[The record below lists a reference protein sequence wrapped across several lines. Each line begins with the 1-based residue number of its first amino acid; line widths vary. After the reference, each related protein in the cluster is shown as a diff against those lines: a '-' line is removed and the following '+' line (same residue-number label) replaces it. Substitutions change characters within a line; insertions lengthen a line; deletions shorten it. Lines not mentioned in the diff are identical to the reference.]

1 MSIQTT
7 TADPA
12 SADVT
17 TESQSGSSRLL
28 FWSAATI
35 AIVLIP
41 VFFAQVFWARILI
54 TPWYL
59 PIGGTAAALVAIYAL
74 GRPRRWGRAG
84 VVAGCVA
91 LACLEWYFL
100 LAMTLLPKYTGPI
113 AEGSSLPAFHA
124 TLADGTQID
133 ESYFRSRP
141 MTALVIFQGRWCPFC
156 MTQLQE
162 LEDHGEEFRRIG
174 ADVVVVSIEDVEA
187 ATQTKQ
193 DFPSLTVVSDE
204 RRELSNAIDLIN
216 RGSAPD
222 GGDSAAP
229 TIVLVD
235 DTGTVKWLHRPT
247 RFIARPSA
255 AELAATIERHLGR

>member
-1 MSIQTT
+1 MSTSTT

-12 SADVT
+12 T
-17 TESQSGSSRLL
+17 TGPSIDPNRGKSRLL
-28 FWSAATI
+28 FWSAAAV
-35 AIVLIP
+35 AILLIP
-41 VFFAQVFWARILI
+41 IFFAQVFWARILI

-59 PIGGTAAALVAIYAL
+59 PIGGTAAALVTIYAL
-74 GRPRRWGRAG
+74 GRPVRWGRAG

-91 LACLEWYFL
+91 LACLEWYFV
-100 LAMTLLPKYTGPI
+100 LAMTLLPQYTGPI

-124 TLADGTQID
+124 TLADGTEID
-133 ESYFRSRP
+133 ESYFRNRP
-141 MTALVIFQGRWCPFC
+141 MTALVFFQGRWCPFC
-156 MTQLQE
+156 MTQLRE

-174 ADVVVVSIEDVEA
+174 AEVAVVSIEDVATA
-187 ATQTKQ
+187 AQTKQ

-204 RRELSNAIDLIN
+204 QRELSNAIDLIN
-216 RGSAPD
+216 RGFAPD

-235 DTGTVKWLHRPT
+235 DTGTVRWLHRPT

-255 AELAATIERHLGR
+255 AELATTIERQMAK

>member
-1 MSIQTT
+1 MSTT
-7 TADPA
+7 TSPPA
-12 SADVT
+12 SSSASTD
-17 TESQSGSSRLL
+17 SHRGKSRLL
-28 FWSAATI
+28 FWSAAAI
-35 AIVLIP
+35 AVVLIP
-41 VFFAQVFWARILI
+41 VFVAQVFWARILI

-74 GRPRRWGRAG
+74 GRPRRWWRAG

-100 LAMTLLPKYTGPI
+100 LAMTLLPKYAGPI

-124 TLADGTQID
+124 TLADGTEIS
-133 ESYFRSRP
+133 ETYFRSRP
-141 MTALVIFQGRWCPFC
+141 MTALVFFQGRWCPFC

-162 LEDHGEEFRRIG
+162 LEDHGEEFRRTG

-187 ATQTKQ
+187 AAQTKQ

-235 DTGTVKWLHRPT
+235 DTGAVRWLHRPT
-247 RFIARPSA
+247 RFIGRPSA
-255 AELAATIERHLGR
+255 AELAATIERHLPR